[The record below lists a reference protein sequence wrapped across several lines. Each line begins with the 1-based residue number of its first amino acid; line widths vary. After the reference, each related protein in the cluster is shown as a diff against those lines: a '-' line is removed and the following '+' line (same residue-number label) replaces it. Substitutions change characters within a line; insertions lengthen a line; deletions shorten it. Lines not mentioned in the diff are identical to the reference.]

1 MAKFFETSQNIAEL
15 VQSKWE
21 ETGLAQMGI
30 ELKLISV
37 TKAKNVLKA
46 SKAGATINYLTKKD
60 AFLII
65 YEEAFDR
72 LSDEYKEKIIE
83 GALSNISYDTDKD
96 KLNVETDIAKELFRM
111 RRKYE
116 NYIDIME
123 ASYLV
128 INQIE
133 EEEKER
139 QRKNAEYIIAHY
151 EEQVAMRK
159 TRYEEMIKQA
169 EEQYQRDLE
178 WEAKRLEVAKEM
190 LEDTCE

>member
-139 QRKNAEYIIAHY
+139 KEAEKA
-151 EEQVAMRK
+151 QKAAAR
-159 TRYEEMIKQA
+159 
-169 EEQYQRDLE
+169 
-178 WEAKRLEVAKEM
+178 EAKKKNQ
-190 LEDTCE
+190 

>member
-1 MAKFFETSQNIAEL
+1 MAKFFETSQDIAEL

-21 ETGLAQMGI
+21 NTGLSQMGI

-72 LSDEYKEKIIE
+72 LSDEYKERIIE

-139 QRKNAEYIIAHY
+139 KEAEKAQKAAARK
-151 EEQVAMRK
+151 
-159 TRYEEMIKQA
+159 
-169 EEQYQRDLE
+169 
-178 WEAKRLEVAKEM
+178 AKKKNK
-190 LEDTCE
+190 

>member
-1 MAKFFETSQNIAEL
+1 MAKFFEASQDIAEL

-139 QRKNAEYIIAHY
+139 KEAEKA
-151 EEQVAMRK
+151 QKAAAR
-159 TRYEEMIKQA
+159 
-169 EEQYQRDLE
+169 
-178 WEAKRLEVAKEM
+178 EAKKKNQ
-190 LEDTCE
+190 

>member
-1 MAKFFETSQNIAEL
+1 MAKFFETSQDIAEL

-21 ETGLAQMGI
+21 NTGLAQMGI

-72 LSDEYKEKIIE
+72 LSDEYKERILE
-83 GALSNISYDTDKD
+83 GALSNISYDTDKV

-116 NYIDIME
+116 NYVDIME

-139 QRKNAEYIIAHY
+139 KEAEKA
-151 EEQVAMRK
+151 QKAAAR
-159 TRYEEMIKQA
+159 
-169 EEQYQRDLE
+169 
-178 WEAKRLEVAKEM
+178 EAKKKNQ
-190 LEDTCE
+190 

>member
-1 MAKFFETSQNIAEL
+1 MAKFFETSQDIAEL

-21 ETGLAQMGI
+21 NTGLAQMGI

-72 LSDEYKEKIIE
+72 LSDEYKERIIE

-128 INQIE
+128 ISQIE

-139 QRKNAEYIIAHY
+139 KEAEKA
-151 EEQVAMRK
+151 QKAAAR
-159 TRYEEMIKQA
+159 
-169 EEQYQRDLE
+169 
-178 WEAKRLEVAKEM
+178 EAKKNNR
-190 LEDTCE
+190 

>member
-1 MAKFFETSQNIAEL
+1 MAKFFETSQDIAEL

-21 ETGLAQMGI
+21 NTGLAQMGI

-72 LSDEYKEKIIE
+72 LSDEYKERILE

-139 QRKNAEYIIAHY
+139 KEAEKAKK
-151 EEQVAMRK
+151 ASAR
-159 TRYEEMIKQA
+159 
-169 EEQYQRDLE
+169 
-178 WEAKRLEVAKEM
+178 EAKKKNQ
-190 LEDTCE
+190 

>member
-1 MAKFFETSQNIAEL
+1 MAKFFETSQDIAEL

-21 ETGLAQMGI
+21 NTGLAQMGI

-65 YEEAFDR
+65 YEEAFER
-72 LSDEYKEKIIE
+72 LSDEYKERILE

-116 NYIDIME
+116 NYVDIME

-139 QRKNAEYIIAHY
+139 KEAEKAKK
-151 EEQVAMRK
+151 AAAR
-159 TRYEEMIKQA
+159 
-169 EEQYQRDLE
+169 
-178 WEAKRLEVAKEM
+178 EAKKKNQ
-190 LEDTCE
+190 

>member
-1 MAKFFETSQNIAEL
+1 MAKFFETSQDIAEL

-21 ETGLAQMGI
+21 NTGLAQMGI

-72 LSDEYKEKIIE
+72 LSDEYKERIIE

-96 KLNVETDIAKELFRM
+96 KLNVETDIAKEIFRM

-139 QRKNAEYIIAHY
+139 KEAE
-151 EEQVAMRK
+151 K
-159 TRYEEMIKQA
+159 TQKAAAR
-169 EEQYQRDLE
+169 
-178 WEAKRLEVAKEM
+178 EAKKKNQ
-190 LEDTCE
+190 

>member
-1 MAKFFETSQNIAEL
+1 MAKFFETSQDIAEL

-21 ETGLAQMGI
+21 DTGLAQMGI

-72 LSDEYKEKIIE
+72 LTDEYKERIIE

-116 NYIDIME
+116 NYVDIME

-139 QRKNAEYIIAHY
+139 KEAEKA
-151 EEQVAMRK
+151 QKAAAR
-159 TRYEEMIKQA
+159 
-169 EEQYQRDLE
+169 
-178 WEAKRLEVAKEM
+178 EAKKKNQ
-190 LEDTCE
+190 

>member
-1 MAKFFETSQNIAEL
+1 MKFFETSQDIAEL
-15 VQSKWE
+15 VQNKWE

-72 LSDEYKEKIIE
+72 LSDEYKDKLLD

-96 KLNVETDIAKELFRM
+96 KLNVETDIAKEIFRM

-116 NYIDIME
+116 NYVDAME
-123 ASYLV
+123 ASYIV
-128 INQIE
+128 ISQIE

-139 QRKNAEYIIAHY
+139 KEAEKAN
-151 EEQVAMRK
+151 K
-159 TRYEEMIKQA
+159 KSKKQ
-169 EEQYQRDLE
+169 
-178 WEAKRLEVAKEM
+178 
-190 LEDTCE
+190 

>member
-1 MAKFFETSQNIAEL
+1 MAKFFETSQDIAEL
-15 VQSKWE
+15 IQEKWE
-21 ETGLAQMGI
+21 DTGLAQMGI

-72 LSDEYKEKIIE
+72 LSDEYKERILE

-116 NYIDIME
+116 NYVDIME

-139 QRKNAEYIIAHY
+139 KEAEKA
-151 EEQVAMRK
+151 QKAAAR
-159 TRYEEMIKQA
+159 
-169 EEQYQRDLE
+169 
-178 WEAKRLEVAKEM
+178 EAKKKNQ
-190 LEDTCE
+190 

>member
-1 MAKFFETSQNIAEL
+1 MKIYETSADIAEL
-15 VQSKWE
+15 CQAKWE

-30 ELKLISV
+30 ELKLLSV
-37 TKAKNVLKA
+37 TKAKTVLKA

-72 LSDEYKEKIIE
+72 LSDEYKDKLLD
-83 GALSNISYDTDKD
+83 GVFSNISYDTEKD
-96 KLNVETDIAKELFRM
+96 KLLVDTDIAKEIFRM

-116 NYIDIME
+116 NYVDIME

-139 QRKNAEYIIAHY
+139 KEAEKA
-151 EEQVAMRK
+151 QKAAAR
-159 TRYEEMIKQA
+159 
-169 EEQYQRDLE
+169 
-178 WEAKRLEVAKEM
+178 EAKKRNK
-190 LEDTCE
+190 

>member
-1 MAKFFETSQNIAEL
+1 MKFFETSEDIKNLIQE
-15 VQSKWE
+15 KWE
-21 ETGLAQMGI
+21 ETSLPQMGI

-72 LSDEYKEKIIE
+72 LSDEYKERIIE

-139 QRKNAEYIIAHY
+139 KEAEKA
-151 EEQVAMRK
+151 QKAAAR
-159 TRYEEMIKQA
+159 
-169 EEQYQRDLE
+169 
-178 WEAKRLEVAKEM
+178 EAKKKNQ
-190 LEDTCE
+190 

>member
-1 MAKFFETSQNIAEL
+1 MKIYETSADIAEL
-15 VQSKWE
+15 CQAKWE

-30 ELKLISV
+30 ELKLLSV

-72 LSDEYKEKIIE
+72 LSDEYKERILE

-139 QRKNAEYIIAHY
+139 KEAEKA
-151 EEQVAMRK
+151 QKAAAR
-159 TRYEEMIKQA
+159 
-169 EEQYQRDLE
+169 
-178 WEAKRLEVAKEM
+178 EAKKKSQ
-190 LEDTCE
+190 

>member
-1 MAKFFETSQNIAEL
+1 MAKFFETSQDIAEL

-21 ETGLAQMGI
+21 NTGLAQMGI

-72 LSDEYKEKIIE
+72 LSDEYKERILE
-83 GALSNISYDTDKD
+83 GALSNISYDTDND

-116 NYIDIME
+116 NYVDIME

-139 QRKNAEYIIAHY
+139 KEAEKA
-151 EEQVAMRK
+151 QKAAAR
-159 TRYEEMIKQA
+159 
-169 EEQYQRDLE
+169 
-178 WEAKRLEVAKEM
+178 EAKKKNQ
-190 LEDTCE
+190 

>member
-1 MAKFFETSQNIAEL
+1 MKIYETSADIAEL
-15 VQSKWE
+15 CQAKWE

-30 ELKLISV
+30 ELKLLSV

-116 NYIDIME
+116 NYIDIIE

-139 QRKNAEYIIAHY
+139 KEAEKA
-151 EEQVAMRK
+151 QKAAAR
-159 TRYEEMIKQA
+159 
-169 EEQYQRDLE
+169 
-178 WEAKRLEVAKEM
+178 EAKKKNQ
-190 LEDTCE
+190 

>member
-1 MAKFFETSQNIAEL
+1 MAKFFETSQDIAEL

-21 ETGLAQMGI
+21 NTGLAQMGI

-72 LSDEYKEKIIE
+72 LSDEYKERILE

-128 INQIE
+128 IKQIE

-139 QRKNAEYIIAHY
+139 KEAEKAKK
-151 EEQVAMRK
+151 AAAR
-159 TRYEEMIKQA
+159 
-169 EEQYQRDLE
+169 
-178 WEAKRLEVAKEM
+178 EAKKKNQ
-190 LEDTCE
+190 

>member
-1 MAKFFETSQNIAEL
+1 MAKFFETSQYIAEL

-21 ETGLAQMGI
+21 NTGLAQMGI

-72 LSDEYKEKIIE
+72 LSDEYKERILE

-116 NYIDIME
+116 NYVDIME

-139 QRKNAEYIIAHY
+139 KEAEKA
-151 EEQVAMRK
+151 QKAAAR
-159 TRYEEMIKQA
+159 
-169 EEQYQRDLE
+169 
-178 WEAKRLEVAKEM
+178 EAKKKNQ
-190 LEDTCE
+190 

>member
-1 MAKFFETSQNIAEL
+1 MAKFFETSQDIAEL

-21 ETGLAQMGI
+21 NTGLAQMGI

-72 LSDEYKEKIIE
+72 LSDEYKERIIE

-116 NYIDIME
+116 NYIDIIE

-139 QRKNAEYIIAHY
+139 KEAEKA
-151 EEQVAMRK
+151 QKAAAR
-159 TRYEEMIKQA
+159 
-169 EEQYQRDLE
+169 
-178 WEAKRLEVAKEM
+178 EAKKKNQ
-190 LEDTCE
+190 

>member
-1 MAKFFETSQNIAEL
+1 MKIYETSADIAEL
-15 VQSKWE
+15 CQAKWE

-30 ELKLISV
+30 ELKLLSV

-139 QRKNAEYIIAHY
+139 KEAEKA
-151 EEQVAMRK
+151 QKAAAR
-159 TRYEEMIKQA
+159 
-169 EEQYQRDLE
+169 
-178 WEAKRLEVAKEM
+178 EAKKKNQ
-190 LEDTCE
+190 

>member
-1 MAKFFETSQNIAEL
+1 MKIYETSADIAEL
-15 VQSKWE
+15 CQAKWE

-30 ELKLISV
+30 ELKLLSV

-72 LSDEYKEKIIE
+72 LSDEYKEKSIE

-133 EEEKER
+133 
-139 QRKNAEYIIAHY
+139 
-151 EEQVAMRK
+151 
-159 TRYEEMIKQA
+159 
-169 EEQYQRDLE
+169 
-178 WEAKRLEVAKEM
+178 
-190 LEDTCE
+190 

>member
-1 MAKFFETSQNIAEL
+1 MKIYETSADIAEL
-15 VQSKWE
+15 CQAKWE

-30 ELKLISV
+30 ELKLLSV

-72 LSDEYKEKIIE
+72 LSDEYKERILE

-139 QRKNAEYIIAHY
+139 KEAEKAKK
-151 EEQVAMRK
+151 AAAR
-159 TRYEEMIKQA
+159 
-169 EEQYQRDLE
+169 
-178 WEAKRLEVAKEM
+178 EAKKKSQ
-190 LEDTCE
+190 

>member
-1 MAKFFETSQNIAEL
+1 MAKFFETSQDIAEL

-21 ETGLAQMGI
+21 NTGLSQMGI

-72 LSDEYKEKIIE
+72 LSDEYKERIIE

-139 QRKNAEYIIAHY
+139 KEAEKA
-151 EEQVAMRK
+151 QKAAAR
-159 TRYEEMIKQA
+159 
-169 EEQYQRDLE
+169 
-178 WEAKRLEVAKEM
+178 EAKKKNQQWQK
-190 LEDTCE
+190 